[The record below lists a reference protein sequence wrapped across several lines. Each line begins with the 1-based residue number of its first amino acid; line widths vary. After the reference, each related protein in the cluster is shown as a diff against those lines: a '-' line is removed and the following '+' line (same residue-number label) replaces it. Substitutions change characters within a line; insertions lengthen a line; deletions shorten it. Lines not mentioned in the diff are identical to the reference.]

1 MTESIY
7 QLLMQRG
14 PQPGKLY
21 PLTSVSIVIGR
32 DPMADITITDPEVS
46 RQHARLFET
55 AKGYQIQDLGSTN
68 GTFVAGQRLGSDPLP
83 LQPGQVI
90 TLGGSVA
97 LVYRMEGAEDDVL
110 ATMLDGDL
118 IKRQAPEAAPPAA
131 EAPADDKTV
140 EAPEPEAAAES
151 IDESVEVVESEP
163 VAEETV
169 EEALEEAVEETAEPF
184 ADFTTEPETSEEF
197 PEPEAFETLAPE
209 AAEPPTELD
218 FAFDARAFEQPPAA
232 ESRSPI
238 VEPLPPL
245 PEWGQALVTLDE
257 PALEEKPGRPS
268 RLAKTADAPADESP
282 RVAPAKGGKEDK
294 RRRRNTIIAV
304 SIFLLLC
311 CCCSFILFVYY
322 IGGDWLLREL
332 GLI

>member
-68 GTFVAGQRLGSDPLP
+68 GTFIAGERLGSDPMP

-97 LVYRMEGAEDDVL
+97 LVYRVEGAEDDVL

-118 IKRQAPEAAPPAA
+118 IKRQAPETAAPQA

-140 EAPEPEAAAES
+140 EAPEPEAAAEP
-151 IDESVEVVESEP
+151 IDEVVESEP

-184 ADFTTEPETSEEF
+184 VDFSTEPDAFEEF
-197 PEPEAFETLAPE
+197 TEPAAYETPEPES
-209 AAEPPTELD
+209 AEPPTELD
-218 FAFDARAFEQPPAA
+218 FDFDARAFAQPPVS
-232 ESRSPI
+232 EPPSPI

-245 PEWGQALVTLDE
+245 PEWGQPLVTLDE

-268 RLAKTADAPADESP
+268 RLETADAPADESP
-282 RVAPAKGGKEDK
+282 RVVPVKGGKEDK

-304 SIFLLLC
+304 SFFLLLC